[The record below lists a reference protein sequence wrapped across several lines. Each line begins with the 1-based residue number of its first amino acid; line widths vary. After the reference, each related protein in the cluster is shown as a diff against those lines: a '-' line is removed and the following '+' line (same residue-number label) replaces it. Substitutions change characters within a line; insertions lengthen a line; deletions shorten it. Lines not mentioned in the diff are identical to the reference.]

1 MGAKNMKST
10 KSIFTILI
18 LLLVISI
25 AGAEKDDFEAAREV
39 INSKIV
45 CDNLDENQ
53 LESLGDYYMEQ
64 IHPGEAH
71 EYMGNMMGGEGSESL
86 KQVHI
91 NMARSFY
98 CGDQYAMSPMMMNS
112 IMGRPNGMMGNY
124 RMMGYPGYYGLWG
137 VTSFLFYVAIMAL
150 IVWVIIYLSKNKRRN
165 K

>member
-1 MGAKNMKST
+1 MKNT

-25 AGAEKDDFEAAREV
+25 VSAEKNNFEAAREV
-39 INSKIV
+39 INSKIA
-45 CDNLDENQ
+45 CDNLNENQ

-64 IHPGEAH
+64 IHPEEAH
-71 EYMGNMMGGEGSESL
+71 EYMDSMMGGEGSESL
-86 KQVHI
+86 RRVHI

-112 IMGRPNGMMGNY
+112 VMGRPNGMMGNY
-124 RMMGYPGYYGLWG
+124 RMMGYPGYFGLWG
-137 VTSFLFYVAIMAL
+137 ITSFLFYVVLIVL
-150 IVWVIIYLSKNKRRN
+150 IVWAVIYLSKNKRRN

>member
-1 MGAKNMKST
+1 MGGKNMKST

-64 IHPGEAH
+64 IQPGEGH
-71 EYMGNMMGGEGSESL
+71 ENKDKIIGGGGGGGL
-86 KQVHI
+86 K
-91 NMARSFY
+91 
-98 CGDQYAMSPMMMNS
+98 
-112 IMGRPNGMMGNY
+112 
-124 RMMGYPGYYGLWG
+124 
-137 VTSFLFYVAIMAL
+137 
-150 IVWVIIYLSKNKRRN
+150 KN
-165 K
+165 